1 MTAMQHAAS
10 REAFAAAETRLS
22 QVTSDA
28 SGDTLGTL
36 ADELFAVVSLL
47 GKEPALRR
55 TVADPATDP
64 AAREQLVR
72 QLLGGKVAAETMNVL
87 SAVVT
92 ARWSSP
98 RELVDGIETL
108 GRTALLTQAERA
120 ERLDAVE
127 DELFRLGRI
136 VAADGQLDRL
146 LSDATGNVEGKR
158 ALLRGLLGSKVE
170 KVTLALVEQ
179 LATSLRGRGVVTGL
193 EELADAAAKRR
204 ERSVAHVRTAFELTE
219 AQQDRL
225 TATLT
230 RIYSRPIAL
239 HVELDPSVSGG
250 LVIKI
255 GDEVIDGSAAGRLE
269 ALRRTLAG

>member
-1 MTAMQHAAS
+1 MTATQHAAS
-10 REAFAAAETRLS
+10 REAFAAAQQRLS

-28 SGDTLGTL
+28 NAETLSTL

-55 TVADPATDP
+55 AVADPATDP
-64 AAREQLVR
+64 AAREELVR
-72 QLLGGKVAAETMNVL
+72 RLLGGKVTADTLSVL

-98 RELVDGIETL
+98 RELVDGVEAL
-108 GRTALLTQAERA
+108 GRIALLTRAERE

-146 LSDATGNVEGKR
+146 LSDPTGEPAGKR
-158 ALLRGLLGSKVE
+158 ALLRSLLNGKVE
-170 KVTLALVEQ
+170 KVTQSLVEQ
-179 LATSLRGRGVVTGL
+179 LVSSLRGRGAVAGL
-193 EELADAAAKRR
+193 EELADEAAKRR
-204 ERSVAHVRTAFELTE
+204 ERSVAHVRTASELSE
-219 AQQDRL
+219 AQQERL

-239 HVELDPSVSGG
+239 HVEIDPSLSGG
-250 LVIKI
+250 LVIKV